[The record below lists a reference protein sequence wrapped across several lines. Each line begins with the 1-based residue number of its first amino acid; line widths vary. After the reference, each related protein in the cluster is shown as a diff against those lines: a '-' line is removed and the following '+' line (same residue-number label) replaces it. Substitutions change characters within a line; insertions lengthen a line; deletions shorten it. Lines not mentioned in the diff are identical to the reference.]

1 MGDLRTALDRMNS
14 LNLNYWKRGIFFDV
28 SKVPLADCNYN
39 VLATNVFQTQGFCC
53 DNLVYDNETAR
64 WKY

>member
-28 SKVPLADCNYN
+28 MRTPLADPVYN
-39 VLATNVFQTQGFCC
+39 VLVANVFQTQGFSC
-53 DNLVYDNETAR
+53 DNLIYDYETAR

>member
-28 SKVPLADCNYN
+28 MKSQLTDPLYN
-39 VLATNVFQTQGFCC
+39 VLVANVFQTQGFCC
-53 DNLVYDNETAR
+53 DNLVYDDETAR
-64 WKY
+64 